1 MTTTEHSKA
10 EQVLEAG
17 QALERA
23 DVVIGGGGLAGL
35 TLALALKQA
44 VGGHLKIIVC
54 DPAFAKPPRP
64 DDRAFAL
71 AAGGRR
77 MFQALGVWDRIAP
90 QAEPIRDMVITDSR
104 LNDPVRPVFLTFAG
118 EVDDGE
124 PFASMAPQG
133 ALLQALRDAAAA
145 QGVTMRAAAV
155 THCETM
161 TARIHVTL
169 SDGAV
174 IHAALLCACDGGASP
189 IRRMAKIDVVRWSYE
204 QSGLVT
210 TIAHER
216 PHHGRAEEHFL
227 PSGPFAI
234 LPLPGDQSSIV
245 WSERNENVEGLL
257 SLDDEDLL
265 AEIEKRFGLKLGA
278 ISMRMRPKA
287 WPLNFQMARHFIAP
301 RIALVGDAAHVIH
314 PIAGQG
320 LNLGLEDIA
329 VLAELITE
337 QATLG
342 LDLGAH
348 DMLETYERA
357 RRTPTVAMAVVT
369 DGLNRLFSN
378 DHPALRAMRDFGLG
392 LVDRMPS
399 LKQRFI
405 REAAASAH
413 SPRLLRGLPL

>member
-1 MTTTEHSKA
+1 MTAA
-10 EQVLEAG
+10 EQIRSGHSL
-17 QALERA
+17 QRA
-23 DVVIGGGGLAGL
+23 DIVIGGGGLAGL
-35 TLALALKQA
+35 ALALALKQA
-44 VGGHLKIIVC
+44 VGGHLKVIIC

-77 MFQALGVWDRIAP
+77 MFEALGVWDRIAP
-90 QAEPIRDMVITDSR
+90 EAEPIRDMVITDSR
-104 LNDPVRPVFLTFAG
+104 LNDPVRPVFLTFEG
-118 EVDDGE
+118 DVGTDE
-124 PFASMAPQG
+124 PFASMVPQG
-133 ALLQALRDAAAA
+133 ALLRALRDAAEA
-145 QGVTMRAAAV
+145 QGVSLRAAAV
-155 THCETM
+155 TSCETT

-174 IHAALLCACDGGASP
+174 IDAALLCACDGGASP

-204 QSGLVT
+204 QSGIVT

-234 LPLPGDQSSIV
+234 LPLPGNQSSIV
-245 WSERNENVEGLL
+245 WSERNENVDALL
-257 SLDDEDLL
+257 ALDDEDLL
-265 AEIEKRFGLKLGA
+265 AEIEKRFGLKLGS
-278 ISMRMRPKA
+278 ISMTLRPKA
-287 WPLNFQMARHFIAP
+287 WPLNFQMARRFVAP
-301 RIALVGDAAHVIH
+301 RIALVGDSAHVIH

-320 LNLGLEDIA
+320 LNLGLKDIA
-329 VLAELITE
+329 ALAELIAD
-337 QATLG
+337 QAALG
-342 LDLGAH
+342 LDVGAH

-357 RRTPTVAMAVVT
+357 RCTPTVAMAVVT

-378 DHPALRAMRDFGLG
+378 DNPALRAVRDFGLG

-405 REAAASAH
+405 REAAASAQ

>member
-1 MTTTEHSKA
+1 MTTA
-10 EQVLEAG
+10 EQIRSGHSL
-17 QALERA
+17 QRA
-23 DVVIGGGGLAGL
+23 DIVIGGGGLAGL
-35 TLALALKQA
+35 ALALALKQA
-44 VGGHLKIIVC
+44 VGGHLKVIIC

-77 MFQALGVWDRIAP
+77 MFEALGVWDRIAP
-90 QAEPIRDMVITDSR
+90 EAEPIRDMVITDSR
-104 LNDPVRPVFLTFAG
+104 LNDPVRPVFLTFEG
-118 EVDDGE
+118 DVGTDE
-124 PFASMAPQG
+124 PFASMVPQG
-133 ALLQALRDAAAA
+133 ALLRALRDAAEA
-145 QGVTMRAAAV
+145 QGVSLRAAAV
-155 THCETM
+155 TSCETT

-174 IHAALLCACDGGASP
+174 IDAALLCACDGGASP

-204 QSGLVT
+204 QSGIVT

-234 LPLPGDQSSIV
+234 LPLPGNQSSIV
-245 WSERNENVEGLL
+245 WSERNENVDALL
-257 SLDDEDLL
+257 ALDDEDLL
-265 AEIEKRFGLKLGA
+265 AEIEKRFGLKLGS
-278 ISMRMRPKA
+278 ISMTLRPKA
-287 WPLNFQMARHFIAP
+287 WPLNFQMARRFVAP
-301 RIALVGDAAHVIH
+301 RIALVGDSAHVIH

-329 VLAELITE
+329 ALAELIAD
-337 QATLG
+337 QAALG
-342 LDLGAH
+342 LDVGAH

-378 DHPALRAMRDFGLG
+378 DNPALRAVRDFGLG

-405 REAAASAH
+405 REAAASAQ

>member
-1 MTTTEHSKA
+1 MTAA
-10 EQVLEAG
+10 EQIRSGHSL
-17 QALERA
+17 QRA
-23 DVVIGGGGLAGL
+23 DIVIGGGGLAGL
-35 TLALALKQA
+35 ALALALKQA
-44 VGGHLKIIVC
+44 VGGHLKVIIC

-77 MFQALGVWDRIAP
+77 MFEALGVWDRIAP
-90 QAEPIRDMVITDSR
+90 EAEPIRDMVITDSR
-104 LNDPVRPVFLTFAG
+104 LNDPVRPVFLTFEG
-118 EVDDGE
+118 DVGTDE
-124 PFASMAPQG
+124 PFASMVPQG
-133 ALLQALRDAAAA
+133 ALLRALRDAAEA
-145 QGVTMRAAAV
+145 QGVSLRAAAV
-155 THCETM
+155 TSCETT

-174 IHAALLCACDGGASP
+174 IDAALLCACDGGASP

-204 QSGLVT
+204 QSGIVT

-234 LPLPGDQSSIV
+234 LPLPGNQSSIV
-245 WSERNENVEGLL
+245 WSERNENVDALL
-257 SLDDEDLL
+257 ALDDEDLL
-265 AEIEKRFGLKLGA
+265 AEIEKRFGLKLGS
-278 ISMRMRPKA
+278 ISMTLRPKA
-287 WPLNFQMARHFIAP
+287 WPLNFQMARRFVAP
-301 RIALVGDAAHVIH
+301 RIALVGDSAHVIH

-329 VLAELITE
+329 ALAELIAD
-337 QATLG
+337 QAALG
-342 LDLGAH
+342 LDVGAH

-357 RRTPTVAMAVVT
+357 RCTPTVAMAVVT

-378 DHPALRAMRDFGLG
+378 DNPALRAVRDFGLG

-405 REAAASAH
+405 REAAASAQ

>member
-1 MTTTEHSKA
+1 MTAA
-10 EQVLEAG
+10 EQIRSGHSL
-17 QALERA
+17 QRA
-23 DVVIGGGGLAGL
+23 DIVIGGGGLAGL
-35 TLALALKQA
+35 ALALALKQA
-44 VGGHLKIIVC
+44 VGGHLKVIIC

-77 MFQALGVWDRIAP
+77 MFEALGVWDRIAP
-90 QAEPIRDMVITDSR
+90 EAEPIRDMVITDSR
-104 LNDPVRPVFLTFAG
+104 LNDPVRPVFLTFEG
-118 EVDDGE
+118 DVGTDE
-124 PFASMAPQG
+124 PFASMVPQG
-133 ALLQALRDAAAA
+133 ALLRALRDAAEA
-145 QGVTMRAAAV
+145 QGVSLRAAAV
-155 THCETM
+155 TSCETT

-174 IHAALLCACDGGASP
+174 IDAALLCACDGGASP

-204 QSGLVT
+204 QSGIVT

-234 LPLPGDQSSIV
+234 LPLPGNQSSIV
-245 WSERNENVEGLL
+245 WSERNENVDALL
-257 SLDDEDLL
+257 ALDDEDLL
-265 AEIEKRFGLKLGA
+265 AEIEKRFGLKLGS
-278 ISMRMRPKA
+278 ISMTLRPKA
-287 WPLNFQMARHFIAP
+287 WPLNFQMARRFVAP
-301 RIALVGDAAHVIH
+301 RIALVGDSAHVIH

-320 LNLGLEDIA
+320 LNLGLKDIA
-329 VLAELITE
+329 ALAELIAD
-337 QATLG
+337 QAALG
-342 LDLGAH
+342 LDVGAH

-378 DHPALRAMRDFGLG
+378 DNPALRAVRDFGLG

-405 REAAASAH
+405 REAAASAQ

>member
-1 MTTTEHSKA
+1 MTTA
-10 EQVLEAG
+10 EQIRSGHSL
-17 QALERA
+17 QRA
-23 DVVIGGGGLAGL
+23 DIVIGGGGLAGL
-35 TLALALKQA
+35 ALALALKQA
-44 VGGHLKIIVC
+44 VGGHLKVIIC
-54 DPAFAKPPRP
+54 DPAFAKAPRP

-77 MFQALGVWDRIAP
+77 MFEALGVWDRIAP
-90 QAEPIRDMVITDSR
+90 EAEPIRDMVITDSR
-104 LNDPVRPVFLTFAG
+104 LNDPVRPVFLTFEGDVGA
-118 EVDDGE
+118 DE
-124 PFASMAPQG
+124 PFASMVPQG
-133 ALLQALRDAAAA
+133 ALLRALRDAAEA
-145 QGVTMRAAAV
+145 QGVSLRAAAV
-155 THCETM
+155 TSCETT

-174 IHAALLCACDGGASP
+174 IDAALLCGCDGGASP

-204 QSGLVT
+204 QSGIVT

-234 LPLPGDQSSIV
+234 LPLPGNQSSIV
-245 WSERNENVEGLL
+245 WSERNENVDALL
-257 SLDDEDLL
+257 ALDDEDLL
-265 AEIEKRFGLKLGA
+265 AEIEKRFGLKLGS
-278 ISMRMRPKA
+278 ISMTLRPKA
-287 WPLNFQMARHFIAP
+287 WPLNFQMARRFVAP
-301 RIALVGDAAHVIH
+301 RIALVGDSAHVIH

-329 VLAELITE
+329 ALAELIAD
-337 QATLG
+337 QAALG
-342 LDLGAH
+342 LDVGAH

-378 DHPALRAMRDFGLG
+378 DNPALRAVRDFGLG

-405 REAAASAH
+405 REAAASAQ